1 MTDFSKVN
9 AAFLAAYK
17 KEPSFVFESF
27 GRLELLGNHTD
38 HQGGSCLVATSSLSI
53 QAAVSPCNR
62 VCVQSEG
69 YSSFSFELNDLGAK
83 EEEKGTSLALTKGVL
98 SYFNGHGYAIGG
110 FEASL
115 HSDIFEGAGLSSSA
129 AYEVLVGKILSVL
142 YNEDK
147 ADPVFLAKAGQYAE
161 NVYFGK
167 PSGLLD
173 QMGSALGGVSYLD
186 FKDPS
191 NPLYKRIEPSFEGYS
206 IFLINPGLSH
216 AHLSSLYAQI
226 PADMKSAAFKT
237 ALKDR
242 LIDVPYPLFLQKME
256 TSSLTDSERRRAL
269 HFYMENTRVKRAFA
283 YLYSENISAF
293 LECERETEIS
303 QESLLRNTMIEGEY
317 PLSPE
322 EAVHRANSLPSLG
335 IGSARV
341 MGGGFAGT
349 VLCFVPDGGKEA
361 FRKSMAAFYG
371 AANVVEGKISNR
383 GPYGVKR

>member
-9 AAFLAAYK
+9 AAFMAGYK
-17 KEPSFVFESF
+17 KEASFDFESF

-53 QAAVSPCNR
+53 QAAVSPSNR
-62 VCVQSEG
+62 VCVHSEG
-69 YSSFSFELNDLGAK
+69 YPPFSFELSDLESK

-98 SYFNGHGYAIGG
+98 SYFKGHGYSIGG

-129 AYEVLVGKILSVL
+129 AYEVLIGKILSVL

-147 ADPVFLAKAGQYAE
+147 VDPVFLAKAGQYAE
-161 NVYFGK
+161 NIYFGK
-167 PSGLLD
+167 PCGLLD
-173 QMGSALGGVSYLD
+173 QMGSALGGVAYLD
-186 FKDPS
+186 FKDPK
-191 NPLYKRIEPSFEGYS
+191 NPLYERIEPSIEGFS

-216 AHLSSLYAQI
+216 AHLSSLYAAI

-237 ALKDR
+237 AGKDR
-242 LIDVPYPLFLQKME
+242 LIDVPYSLFLEKME
-256 TSSLTDSERRRAL
+256 GASLTDSERRRAL
-269 HFYMENTRVKRAFA
+269 HFYMESARVKRAFD
-283 YLYSENISAF
+283 YLENENISAF
-293 LECERETEIS
+293 LECEKETEIS
-303 QESLLRNTMIEGEY
+303 QETLLRNTMIEGQY
-317 PLSPE
+317 HLSPE
-322 EAVHRANSLPSLG
+322 EAVHRADAVLSLG
-335 IGSARV
+335 GGSARV

-349 VLCFVPDGGKEA
+349 ILCFVPDEKKEA

-371 AANVVEGKISNR
+371 SSNVVEGKICNR

>member
-1 MTDFSKVN
+1 MTDFSKAN
-9 AAFLAAYK
+9 AAYLATYK
-17 KEPSFVFESF
+17 KEAFFDFESF

-53 QAAVSPCNR
+53 QAAVSPSSR
-62 VCVQSEG
+62 VCVTSEG
-69 YSSFSFELNDLGAK
+69 YSPFSFDLDDLDAK

-98 SYFNGHGYAIGG
+98 SYFKSHGYSIGG
-110 FEASL
+110 FEAAL

-129 AYEVLVGKILSVL
+129 AYEILVGKILSVL

-147 ADPVFLAKAGQYAE
+147 VEPVFLAKAGQYAE

-186 FKDPS
+186 FKDPK
-191 NPLYKRIEPSFEGYS
+191 NPVYERIEPSIEGYS

-237 ALKDR
+237 AGKDR
-242 LIDVPYPLFLQKME
+242 LIDVPYCLFLEKME
-256 TSSLTDSERRRAL
+256 KSSLTDSERRRAL
-269 HFYMENTRVKRAFA
+269 HFYMENARVKRAFA
-283 YLYSENISAF
+283 YLFAGNTSAF
-293 LECERETEIS
+293 LECEQETEIS
-303 QESLLRNTMIEGEY
+303 QQTLLRNTMIEGEY
-317 PLSPE
+317 HLSPE
-322 EAVHRANSLPSLG
+322 EAVQRANAVLSSG
-335 IGSARV
+335 IGAARV

-349 VLCFVPDGGKEA
+349 VLCFVPDEGKEA

-371 AANVVEGKISNR
+371 SSNVVEGKISNR